1 MASNLLSRLLPAAS
15 DERYEDRPLNSQRRR
30 SFASNDEH
38 GGMDIDEE
46 NLGARFEAQDLDHLL
61 AEASSS
67 QMTSEST
74 AFLPENRERLP
85 PGINTANRAMA
96 WRQPLPAHTAAPLD
110 DDDDVPQSL
119 LLEGGIEPP
128 RLHTQ
133 KNHRVDGLPP
143 PVPGPATRHT
153 RAQWETTRQQQRLH
167 AEENATHSAQNWVR
181 AARPGQFIADPREKA
196 LWLWV
201 NQTDLDTFLH
211 DAYQYYTGCG
221 IWSIILRTFLLLL
234 QTGFVVGFLTFLG
247 WCIDYSKLPGSHK
260 MDDVLVDK
268 CLHKYAPHP

>member
-1 MASNLLSRLLPAAS
+1 MASNLLSRLLPTAS
-15 DERYEDRPLNSQRRR
+15 DDPYEARPLNSQGRP
-30 SFASNDEH
+30 SFSSADEH
-38 GGMDIDEE
+38 DGMDIDEE

-67 QMTSEST
+67 QMTTEST
-74 AFLPENRERLP
+74 AFLPDNRERLP
-85 PGINTANRAMA
+85 PGINTANRAMG
-96 WRQPLPAHTAAPLD
+96 WRQPPPPQTAHLD

-119 LLEGGIEPP
+119 LLEGGMESPHARP
-128 RLHTQ
+128 HKAQRM
-133 KNHRVDGLPP
+133 DGLPP
-143 PVPGPATRHT
+143 PVPGPATRQT

-167 AEENATHSAQNWVR
+167 VDERTAHPARTWGHT
-181 AARPGQFIADPREKA
+181 ARPGQFIADPREKA

-201 NQTDLDTFLH
+201 NQTDLDTFLR

-247 WCIDYSKLPGSHK
+247 WCIDYSKLRGSHK
-260 MDDVLVDK
+260 MDDVLVEK
-268 CLHKYAPHP
+268 CLHR